1 MNNQR
6 FSKTKQSGIVLVVSL
21 IMLLLLTIIG
31 LTGVQVTSLEEKMA
45 GNSKDQN
52 LAFQTAEAAIRAGE
66 ANIESVVAIAAF
78 NGSNGLYGINDA
90 PNHYATANAWS
101 AGGSAQFNSGFTDIK
116 TQPRYFIKHIATN
129 EDSSSGTDILVGNA
143 GETTAGASV
152 SYFTITAR
160 GTGGRNSSQV
170 FLQTYY
176 GKRF

>member
-1 MNNQR
+1 MTKPT
-6 FSKTKQSGIVLVVSL
+6 FSKPRQSGIVLVVSL

-52 LAFQTAEAAIRAGE
+52 LAFQAAEAAIRAGE
-66 ANIESVVAIAAF
+66 ANIASVVAITAF
-78 NGSNGLYGINDA
+78 NGSNGLYGLGASTYN
-90 PNHYATANAWS
+90 YATSAAWTT
-101 AGGSAQFNSGFTDIK
+101 AGTAEFNSGFSVN
-116 TQPRYFIKHIATN
+116 TQPRYFVKHIADVEGPEGDISIGN
-129 EDSSSGTDILVGNA
+129 SGDNTP
-143 GETTAGASV
+143 GAKI

-160 GTGGRNSSQV
+160 GTGGRDSSQV